1 VRSIEPLMVEVQKQ
15 RRLVMSG
22 LQASVD
28 TAAIDSRLAEVRTAL
43 TQVTEGRELAAALE
57 GVIKRGDAVKAA
69 VAAGATADMLAAPMQ
84 ALVDTLTAMRTSVLD
99 ISNLSLDPEQASY
112 YLMTVSVDQA
122 SSVIE
127 AISRGRAVA
136 GAMEHRQAAK
146 PRELQELYAIWA
158 TGRDKLEGLADQLDR
173 AAAAEPEIK
182 HRVDLS
188 LVLSTNQAYLKA
200 AEAAWFGDAFK
211 ADVTG
216 LNAPGQAAID
226 ALRSFSSS
234 GAQMLDELLQRRID
248 NAARERN
255 EVIAGVAMCLVLVS
269 YLFYSFYIVMRGGLG
284 EVARHLRAMTEGDL
298 TTTPRPWGR
307 DEAAGL
313 MLSLAE
319 MQHALRSIVAEVRG
333 ASDQLVHASAEIA
346 SASQDL
352 STRSEQAAA
361 NLEESASA
369 IEEISSTVSLTAE
382 RAQDAARLAAVNAEA
397 ADASG
402 TTIGSVVETMQRVQD
417 SSSKISEIIGVI
429 DGIAFQTNILALN
442 AAVEAAR
449 AGEQGRG
456 FAVVASEV
464 RALAHRSASA
474 AKEIKGLI
482 GSSVEHVKAG
492 GEVVG
497 DAGRTIRELVATAD
511 RMKTL
516 LNEVSTGAAEQSLGV
531 GQIDESIAAGELAG
545 RLNGNLGPEP
555 ALNLGL
561 AYMLKG
567 RGDNNGV
574 MKASPELLRVVRF
587 ARVNLHADSYPIQ
600 GFFDLI
606 LCRNVLIYFD
616 QKSKEKVISGIVRH
630 LSPSGL
636 LFVGHSEN
644 LGGISPNLRT
654 VAPTVYAPMPS
665 ADNPS
670 RKIAH

>member
-1 VRSIEPLMVEVQKQ
+1 MTIASAAASASPTIHAPPPRGLAQFFRHHGLWAPGVRLFRSLGFPLKAVLISLGFLLPLGLLLTAYVLQDQETIRFAQQERRGVAMVRSIEPLMVEVQKQ

-319 MQHALRSIVAEVRG
+319 MQHALRSIVTEVRG

-531 GQIDESIAAGELAG
+531 GQIDESIQSLDRQTQQNAALVEQTAAAASSLQDQAHALA
-545 RLNGNLGPEP
+545 
-555 ALNLGL
+555 
-561 AYMLKG
+561 
-567 RGDNNGV
+567 
-574 MKASPELLRVVRF
+574 
-587 ARVNLHADSYPIQ
+587 ARVGRFKLPA
-600 GFFDLI
+600 
-606 LCRNVLIYFD
+606 
-616 QKSKEKVISGIVRH
+616 
-630 LSPSGL
+630 
-636 LFVGHSEN
+636 
-644 LGGISPNLRT
+644 
-654 VAPTVYAPMPS
+654 
-665 ADNPS
+665 
-670 RKIAH
+670 